1 MKVKKMSE
9 SKETKKV
16 DKAQKLESLTKK
28 IQEAEALHI
37 EKMKRLK
44 NQVQR
49 LENSK
54 KSTWRAKE
62 NHIKY
67 LFGAY
72 MINQYTK
79 HPEKREEIIKNLKEY
94 VNLERENDHI
104 HYFVENFEEMKKY
117 STSKKLP
124 KRQNEKVRLEKE
136 ASSRN
141 E

>member
-1 MKVKKMSE
+1 MSE
-9 SKETKKV
+9 LKETKKI

-117 STSKKLP
+117 STLKKLP
-124 KRQNEKVRLEKE
+124 KRQSEKAQLEKE
-136 ASSRN
+136 ENAGN

>member
-1 MKVKKMSE
+1 MSE
-9 SKETKKV
+9 LKEIKKV
-16 DKAQKLESLTKK
+16 NKAQKLEKLTKK
-28 IQEAEALHI
+28 IQEAEAIHI

-79 HPEKREEIIKNLKEY
+79 HPEKREEIIKNLKDY
-94 VNLERENDHI
+94 VNIERENDHI
-104 HYFVENFEEMKKY
+104 NYFVENFEEMKKY
-117 STSKKLP
+117 STPKKLS
-124 KRQNEKVRLEKE
+124 KRQNEKNYIESNKE
-136 ASSRN
+136 
-141 E
+141 